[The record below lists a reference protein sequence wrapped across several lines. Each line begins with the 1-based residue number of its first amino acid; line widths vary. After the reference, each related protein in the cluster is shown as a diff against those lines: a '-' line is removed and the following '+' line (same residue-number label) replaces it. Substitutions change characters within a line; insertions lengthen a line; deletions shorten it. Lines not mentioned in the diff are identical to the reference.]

1 MAEKK
6 GAAQSGVANDKKKAL
21 EAAMSQIEKAYGAG
35 SVMVL
40 GQNANMNVDAIPTGS
55 FSLDL
60 ALGIGGVPRG
70 RIVEIYGPKVR
81 VRPLLLYISLRK
93 RRSAAARLLLWTRN
107 THLTRYMREI
117 SALI

>member
-60 ALGIGGVPRG
+60 AAFRREELLKYTV
-70 RIVEIYGPKVR
+70 PKVR

>member
-55 FSLDL
+55 FRREELL
-60 ALGIGGVPRG
+60 KYTV
-70 RIVEIYGPKVR
+70 PKVR

>member
-40 GQNANMNVDAIPTGS
+40 GQNANMNIDAIPTGS
-55 FSLDL
+55 FSLDPAFRREEL
-60 ALGIGGVPRG
+60 LKYTV
-70 RIVEIYGPKVR
+70 PKVR